1 MLKSFFTPISIA
13 IIGASHTPEKL
24 GFKLLKNILDA
35 KFPGKIFPVNPDTT
49 PILNLKVYESV
60 LSIKSSVDLALISVK
75 AEIVPSIF
83 NDLSKKQVKNAIIF
97 SAGFEE
103 TGKEG
108 KKLQDEIKKISE
120 QNKISLLGPNCLG
133 IISTLNNLNASFSA
147 NYPKVGKTA
156 IISQSGAL
164 LSSFLDWSLKNNF
177 GISHCISLGNK
188 IDLTEL
194 DFLEYLKK
202 DPNTEVIGVY
212 LESFKNGLEFKKIV
226 SEISTTKPVI
236 VLKPGKSSEA
246 KIAVTSH
253 TGTLAGEDEAVN
265 SALRQAGAIRAN
277 SIEEFYDL
285 LKVFS
290 SQKYPKGPELAIIT
304 NAGGPGVLATDKA
317 IEEGLNIIPISSL
330 LKNPLDV
337 IGDALSDKYEAAI
350 QNVLKDKV
358 QDALLVILTPQAMTE
373 IEKTAQIITNL
384 SKTTTKPVFAS
395 FIGGEKVESAIQ
407 ILTQNNIPTFPFPE
421 NAISSLKSLLW
432 YVEKKK
438 SLNLPAVSIFITENK
453 KTLAKKLMQNPI
465 STVNVIKI
473 AEIYEIPTAK
483 IYQGNI
489 KFPVVLKIDK
499 PGHKNAIGGVI
510 KNIFT
515 QEELNQAREKLLK
528 LSDNFIIQE
537 QIEEGVEVIIG
548 AKKDKD
554 FGHLIMFG
562 MGGIYTEVLK
572 DINFAVSPLSN
583 FDALDLVKN
592 TKVYKLIS
600 KNIYPV
606 IKCLLSVSTLL
617 TDFPQIQE
625 LDINPLI
632 VHKTSAVA
640 VDIKIKV

>member
-1 MLKSFFTPISIA
+1 MLNSFFSPKSIA
-13 IIGASHTPEKL
+13 VIGASHAPEKL
-24 GFKLLKNILDA
+24 GFKLLKNLLDA
-35 KFPGKIFPVNPDTT
+35 KFPGKIYPVNPDTT
-49 PILNLKVYESV
+49 PILNLNVNK
-60 LSIKSSVDLALISVK
+60 SILDINNSIDLALICVK
-75 AEIVPSIF
+75 AEIVQNIF

-103 TGKEG
+103 TGESG
-108 KKLQDEIKKISE
+108 KKLQEKIKNIAKL
-120 QNKISLLGPNCLG
+120 NKINVLGPNCLG
-133 IISTLNNLNASFSA
+133 IISPVNNLNASFSA
-147 NYPKVGKTA
+147 NYPKKGKTA

-188 IDLTEL
+188 MDLSETE
-194 DFLEYLKK
+194 FLEYLKTDSK
-202 DPNTEVIGVY
+202 TEVIGVY
-212 LESFKNGLEFKKIV
+212 LESFKNGQEFKKIV

-236 VLKPGKSSEA
+236 VLKPGKTSEA

-253 TGTLAGEDEAVN
+253 TGALAGEDEAVN
-265 SALRQAGAIRAN
+265 SALRQAGAVRAS

-290 SQKYPKGPELAIIT
+290 SKKYPKGPELTIIT

-330 LKNPLDV
+330 IKNPIDV
-337 IGDALSDKYEAAI
+337 IGDALSDRYKTAI
-350 QNVLKDKV
+350 QNVIKDKI
-358 QDALLVILTPQAMTE
+358 QDAILIILTPQAMTE
-373 IEKTAQIITNL
+373 IKKTAEIITNL
-384 SKTTTKPVFAS
+384 SKTTTKPVFTS
-395 FIGGEKVESAIQ
+395 FIGGEKVEEGIK
-407 ILTQNNIPTFPFPE
+407 ILNQNKIPQFQFPE
-421 NAISSLKSLLW
+421 NAISALKSLLW
-432 YVEKKK
+432 YIEKKK
-438 SLNLPAVSIFITENK
+438 SLNLPAINIFIDENK
-453 KTLAKKLMQNPI
+453 KNLVKKLMQNPI
-465 STVNVIKI
+465 STANAFKI

-483 IYQGNI
+483 IYQDNI

-510 KNIFT
+510 KNIDT
-515 QEELNQAREKLLK
+515 QEELSQALQK
-528 LSDNFIIQE
+528 LSNLSDKFIIQE

-632 VHKTSAVA
+632 VHEKSSIA